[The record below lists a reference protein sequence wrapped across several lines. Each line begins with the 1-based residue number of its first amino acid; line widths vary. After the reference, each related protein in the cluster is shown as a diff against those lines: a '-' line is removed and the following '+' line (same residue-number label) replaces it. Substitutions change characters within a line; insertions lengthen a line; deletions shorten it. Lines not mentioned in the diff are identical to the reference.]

1 MKVLYVASEV
11 APYSKSG
18 GLGDVAHALPRA
30 LSARG
35 HEVRV
40 VTPLY
45 ASARVPN
52 AKDSGRSIRLRF
64 PFGEQRG
71 EIRVARPAPRHEVW
85 FLDHPGYF
93 GRAGLYGDSGGDY
106 GDNHRRFAFLSV
118 GALAAAQAMG
128 FAPDLVHLNDWQTGL
143 GALALARGFRG
154 TSVGEA
160 SSLFTIHNLAYQGVF
175 PKHVM
180 ADLGLPWDVFTA
192 GGLEF
197 YDQVNF
203 MKAGLAFADVL
214 STVSPT
220 YAQEIQTE
228 AYGCMLEGILR
239 ARSHEL
245 HGILNG
251 IDVHEWDPRSD
262 PHLPAPFDVSDLSG
276 KAICKAELRHRFG
289 LPSPEV
295 VSDAPL
301 FGVISRLA
309 AQKGISL
316 MLEALPA
323 LLDAGAEVVLLGS
336 GERSY
341 EDGLRGLAASHPDRC
356 RVFIGFD
363 PALSH
368 LVEGGADFF
377 LMPSL
382 YEPCGLNQM
391 YSLRYGTVPVV
402 RAIGGLEDTVR
413 DAALPDGTGFKFR
426 DFDMGGLLWASGRA
440 MDWWWHGRDA
450 LDVLRK
456 RGMAQD
462 WSWETSAATY
472 ERLYASL
479 AG

>member
-1 MKVLYVASEV
+1 MKILYVASEV

-30 LSARG
+30 LATRG

-45 ASARVPN
+45 ASARVRN
-52 AKDSGRSIRLRF
+52 AGDSGRSIRLRF

-71 EIRVARPAPRHEVW
+71 AIRVDRPAARHEVW

-93 GRAGLYGDSGGDY
+93 GRSGLYGDSGGDY

-118 GALAAAQAMG
+118 GALAAAQVMG
-128 FAPDLVHLNDWQTGL
+128 FTPDLVHLNDWQTGL

-203 MKAGLAFADVL
+203 MKAGLAFADAL

-228 AYGCMLEGILR
+228 AYGCMLEGSLQAR
-239 ARSHEL
+239 AHEL

-262 PHLPAPFDVSDLSG
+262 PHLPAPFDASDLSG

-289 LPSPEV
+289 LPNPEV
-295 VSDAPL
+295 VSEAPL
-301 FGVISRLA
+301 FGVA
-309 AQKGISL
+309 
-316 MLEALPA
+316 
-323 LLDAGAEVVLLGS
+323 
-336 GERSY
+336 
-341 EDGLRGLAASHPDRC
+341 
-356 RVFIGFD
+356 
-363 PALSH
+363 
-368 LVEGGADFF
+368 
-377 LMPSL
+377 
-382 YEPCGLNQM
+382 
-391 YSLRYGTVPVV
+391 
-402 RAIGGLEDTVR
+402 
-413 DAALPDGTGFKFR
+413 
-426 DFDMGGLLWASGRA
+426 
-440 MDWWWHGRDA
+440 
-450 LDVLRK
+450 
-456 RGMAQD
+456 
-462 WSWETSAATY
+462 
-472 ERLYASL
+472 
-479 AG
+479 

>member
-1 MKVLYVASEV
+1 MKILYVASEV

-45 ASARVPN
+45 ASARVTN
-52 AKDSGRSIRLRF
+52 AEGSGHSIRLRF
-64 PFGEQRG
+64 PFGEQRAA
-71 EIRVARPAPRHEVW
+71 IRVARPAPRHEVW
-85 FLDHPGYF
+85 FLDHPGFY
-93 GRAGLYGDSGGDY
+93 GRPGLYGDASGDY
-106 GDNHRRFAFLSV
+106 GDNHRRFGFLSV
-118 GALAAAQAMG
+118 GALAAAQAMR

-160 SSLFTIHNLAYQGVF
+160 RSLFTIHNLAYQGVF
-175 PKHVM
+175 PKAVM
-180 ADLGLPWDVFTA
+180 GDLGLPWDVFTA

-203 MKAGLAFADVL
+203 MKAGLAFADAL

-220 YAQEIQTE
+220 YAQEVQTE
-228 AYGCMLEGILR
+228 AYGCMLEGTLR
-239 ARSHEL
+239 QRAHDL

-251 IDVHEWDPRSD
+251 IDVHEWDPRAD
-262 PHLPAPFDVSDLSG
+262 PHLPAPFDAEDLAG

-289 LPSPEV
+289 LPDPEV
-295 VSDAPL
+295 VSEAPL
-301 FGVISRLA
+301 FGVVSRLV
-309 AQKGISL
+309 AQKGIAL
-316 MLEALPA
+316 LLEALPT
-323 LLDAGAEVVLLGS
+323 LLDNGAEVVLLGN
-336 GERSY
+336 GERWY
-341 EDGLRGLAASHPDRC
+341 EEGFRGLAASRPHQC
-356 RVFIGFD
+356 RAFIGFD

-368 LVEGGADFF
+368 LVEGGSDFF

-402 RAIGGLEDTVR
+402 RATGGLEDTVR
-413 DAALPDGTGFKFR
+413 DADLPDGTGFKFR
-426 DFDMGGLLWASGRA
+426 DFDVGGLLWASGRA
-440 MDWWWHGRDA
+440 LDWWWNRRGALDA
-450 LDVLRK
+450 LRR

-462 WSWETSAATY
+462 WSWEVSAAAY